1 MFFKPALRRA
11 LFGVACSL
19 LWLTA
24 GPARAEPPTR
34 CLTDCT
40 PRIGIV
46 SAFGAEADILVAQT
60 TGKRTHT
67 VNGNRFTTGVLRGN
81 RVVIVLS
88 GVSMINATMV
98 TQLLLDHFRI
108 ERLVMS
114 GIAGGVNPARHVG
127 DVLVPASWTM
137 PMEVYWHADGSVP
150 APCGTATD
158 VGCLGL
164 KLALDASGKSLPDY
178 RIETPSGA
186 VPTGLFMREN
196 FVMHEGNA
204 PQGEFRFDYQA
215 DPQMLAVARSLSPAL
230 QRCGPKNPGLCVST
244 TPQLV
249 VGGRGISGTAFL
261 ANPQYRRYVFD
272 TLRAEAVDMETAA
285 VGHVA
290 YANRV
295 PYIGFRSLSDL
306 AGGDHT
312 QDVGAFFGSGLAEAN
327 ASAVTLAFLEAWK
340 KQPHKRHDGPR
351 NAQTE
356 QQP

>member
-1 MFFKPALRRA
+1 MLLNRTLRRA
-11 LFGVACSL
+11 LGRAAGWL
-19 LWLTA
+19 LVLAGATA
-24 GPARAEPPTR
+24 ASAAPPR

-60 TGKRTHT
+60 TAKRSHT
-67 VNGNRFTTGVLRGN
+67 VNGNRFTTGMLRGN

-98 TQLLLDHFRI
+98 TQLMLDHFRI

-127 DVLVPASWTM
+127 DVLVPASWVM

-150 APCGTATD
+150 APCGAATD

-164 KLALDASGKSLPDY
+164 KLALDASGKPLPDY
-178 RIETPSGA
+178 RIDTPSGA
-186 VPTGLFMREN
+186 VSTGLFMREN
-196 FVMHEGNA
+196 FVMHSGNA
-204 PQGEFRFDYQA
+204 PQGEFRFDYAA
-215 DPQMLAVARSLSPAL
+215 DTQMLAVARSLSPAL
-230 QRCGPKNPGLCVST
+230 QRCGPKNPSLCVGT

-272 TLRAEAVDMETAA
+272 TLGAEAVDMETAA
-285 VGHVA
+285 LGHVA
-290 YANRV
+290 HANRV

-340 KQPHKRHDGPR
+340 KQPQKKPAAGRTR
-351 NAQTE
+351 
-356 QQP
+356 QP